1 MASAL
6 MPFRLYRLSKDGRFD
21 KQTSAKRFLTYPEK
35 PLRELL
41 ERFGT
46 EINFVDGQLS
56 NEAETDIARLKAFSQ
71 IDVVN
76 RITV

>member
-41 ERFGT
+41 ERLGA
-46 EINFVDGQLS
+46 EINFLDGQLS
-56 NEAETDIARLKAFSQ
+56 NEAETDIAHLKAFSQ

-76 RITV
+76 GITV